1 MEKKYE
7 IDVSALYNNVENE
20 LFIDEV
26 ILFNES
32 FFLENDILDL
42 QNVHFIGT
50 ITKNVEEELSIVG
63 EVNGVM
69 ILEDAISLEAV
80 EYPFSIKIDE
90 NLEENAKIYENTLDL
105 QEFLWENI
113 VLEVPLK
120 FTKVTDLSK
129 FHGDGWKLVSEDE
142 FSKNNNPFSELLKDF
157 GEE

>member
-1 MEKKYE
+1 MEKQYE
-7 IDVSALYNNVENE
+7 IDVSVLYNNVESE
-20 LFIDEV
+20 LSIDEV
-26 ILFNES
+26 ISFNAG

-50 ITKNVEEELSIVG
+50 ITKNVEEELFIVG

-69 ILEDAISLEAV
+69 ILEDAISLEEV